1 MDRTIPTPHHSE
13 PKPMEQIPRNSHPSP
28 QQLKERLNQICPKQ
42 TAHRLGTAAYPSS
55 SHLVKQPTRQA
66 KCRTIATTP
75 NPRHQRPQYTCEQ
88 QSPDRSAL
96 QTRPTGLAQSQEPDP
111 AIRNNKTCTQTPW
124 TLQNNKNHFPCGVQT
139 RTSPSMDNSPRV
151 SHIITNPICGNNRTR
166 PQLFATAT
174 RPRQRRRTI
183 RSRDHPEP
191 QTSQTHKTITIP
203 PQVEGIPRK
212 RQHVGASSAST
223 FPRPD

>member
-13 PKPMEQIPRNSHPSP
+13 PKPLEQIPRNSHPCP
-28 QQLKERLNQICPKQ
+28 QQLKERLNRIRTKQ
-42 TAHRLGTAAYPSS
+42 TTHRVGTTAYSSS
-55 SHLVKQPTRQA
+55 SHLVKQPTRRA

-75 NPRHQRPQYTCEQ
+75 NPHHQRPQYTREQ
-88 QSPDRSAL
+88 QSPNRSAL
-96 QTRPTGLAQSQEPDP
+96 QTRPTGLARSQEPGS
-111 AIRNNKTCTQTPW
+111 AIWNNKACTQTPW

-139 RTSPSMDNSPRV
+139 RTPPSMDNSPRV
-151 SHIITNPICGNNRTR
+151 SRMITNPIRGNNRTW

-174 RPRQRRRTI
+174 QPRRRRRTI

-191 QTSQTHKTITIP
+191 PMSRTRKTITIP

-212 RQHVGASSAST
+212 
-223 FPRPD
+223 